1 MNLQGL
7 KKSWLHFIIAAFGT
21 SVLMAIIS
29 VGFQKTGGL
38 AGEGSLN
45 RILTLLGGNIIGG
58 GYIQALTYIAFIW
71 SMLEIVDRF
80 REIKHERRAFQLKF
94 LSTNEKHL
102 LLAAD
107 INELQFKINELEKK
121 NKHRSLVSS
130 LIKKVCQK
138 FRSSKSVP
146 EVLEIITIQTDIN
159 KEKAESDQS
168 LIRYLTWVIPS
179 IGFIGT
185 VLGISQALSIANS
198 GDMNLIANTLGI
210 AFDTTLISLIL
221 SIIVMFFFHDLQE
234 RTDKLHAQIKEYV
247 VENLVN
253 KIEL

>member
-1 MNLQGL
+1 M
-7 KKSWLHFIIAAFGT
+7 IIAVFAT
-21 SVLMAIIS
+21 LAMMALLSTLYQIQGAQSGQGPIHRII
-29 VGFQKTGGL
+29 
-38 AGEGSLN
+38 
-45 RILTLLGGNIIGG
+45 TLLGGNFFGG
-58 GYIQALTYIAFIW
+58 GYIQAMTYIAFFW
-71 SMLEIVDRF
+71 SMLEIIDRIK
-80 REIKHERRAFQLKF
+80 EINHERRAFQLKF

-102 LLAAD
+102 LLAED
-107 INELQFKINELEKK
+107 INNLAFQISEIEKK
-121 NKHRSLVSS
+121 NKYKSLVSS

-138 FRSSKSVP
+138 FRTSNSVP
-146 EVLEIITIQTDIN
+146 EILEIITIQTDIN

-179 IGFIGT
+179 VGFIGT

-198 GDMNLIANTLGI
+198 GDMDLITKTLGV

-221 SIIVMFFFHDLQE
+221 SIVVMFFFHDLQE
-234 RTDKLHAQIKEYV
+234 RTDKLHAQIKEYI